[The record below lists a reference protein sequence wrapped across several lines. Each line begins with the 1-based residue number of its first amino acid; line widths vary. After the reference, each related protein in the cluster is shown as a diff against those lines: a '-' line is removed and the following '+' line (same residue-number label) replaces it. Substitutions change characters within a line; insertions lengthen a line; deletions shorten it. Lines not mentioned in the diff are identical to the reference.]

1 MLHTTIPEAA
11 KLADSLKHVGK
22 RVDAEFLG
30 LESPPAV
37 RPNASPGELLAQMS
51 RPRVDYRA
59 KFREITAKA
68 LEPVAEVE
76 RAYAECDAYANFLL
90 RCMHY
95 MDGTSDD
102 LGEILDTPIAAAAK
116 TIRRA
121 KQAGIIE
128 QAEIQ
133 SMTRKCRDDI
143 RHGIKALEDQSGF
156 TKRYRRSIRKCCM
169 ANIERAVDALLSV
182 KGSTLTKLEKG
193 DLRVYRD
200 KLSHRSSLLS
210 ELYQKTYYNKRK
222 GGYKTSMPLRTFT
235 ALRAL

>member
-1 MLHTTIPEAA
+1 MHHTTIPKAA

-22 RVDAEFLG
+22 RVDVEFLG

-156 TKRYRRSIRKCCM
+156 TKRYRRAIRKACL
-169 ANIERAVDALLSV
+169 ANTQKCVDALLST
-182 KGSTLTKLEKG
+182 KGATFSAYEKSA
-193 DLRVYRD
+193 LRMYRD
-200 KLSHRSSLLS
+200 SVSKRSDLMSG
-210 ELYQKTYYNKRK
+210 LYQKTYYNRK
-222 GGYKTSMPLRTFT
+222 GGYKQQMPLRTFT

>member
-1 MLHTTIPEAA
+1 MHTTIPQAA
-11 KLADSLKHVGK
+11 KLGQKLKDVAK
-22 RVDAEFLG
+22 RTDAAFLS

-37 RPNASPGELLAQMS
+37 SPNASPGELLVQMS

-76 RAYAECDAYANFLL
+76 RAYSECDAYASFLL
-90 RCMHY
+90 RCMHV
-95 MDGTSDD
+95 MEGNTDEIGDVLDPD
-102 LGEILDTPIAAAAK
+102 LAAAAK

-128 QAEIQ
+128 QADIQ

-143 RHGIKALEDQSGF
+143 RDGIKALEDQSGF
-156 TKRYRRSIRKCCM
+156 TKRYRRAIRKCCM
-169 ANIERAVDALLSV
+169 ANIERTVDALLSV

-193 DLRVYRD
+193 GLRVYRD
-200 KLSHRSSLLS
+200 NLSHRSSLLS
-210 ELYQKTYYNKRK
+210 ELYQKTYYNRK
-222 GGYKTSMPLRTFT
+222 GGYKTSMPVRRFNSLG
-235 ALRAL
+235 AL